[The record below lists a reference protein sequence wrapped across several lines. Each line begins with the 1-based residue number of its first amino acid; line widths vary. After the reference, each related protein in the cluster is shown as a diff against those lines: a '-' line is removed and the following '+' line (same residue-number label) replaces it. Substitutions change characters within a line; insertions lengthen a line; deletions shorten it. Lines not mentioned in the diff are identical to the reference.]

1 MAITAAIV
9 LNPTTANTLQQVAAA
24 LTVSNSGGSAV
35 IVTSV
40 APNENVA
47 GASTQTSGAILLGQP
62 NTGPGM
68 NVTVPAGGSLVLNFS
83 VVPIAPNVGVY
94 NTNPFPSSG
103 VGGVPIVPL
112 QPESQP
118 AQQTYDIGALVS
130 TSDGSVVSATVA
142 ILTVN
147 SLKVI

>member
-9 LNPTTANTLQQVAAA
+9 VNPSTANTLQQVAAA
-24 LTVSNSGGSAV
+24 LTVSNSGSSAV

-40 APNENVA
+40 APSENVA

-68 NVTVPAGGSLVLNFS
+68 NVTVPAGGTLVLNFS
-83 VVPIAPNVGVY
+83 VVPMAPNVGVY
-94 NTNPFPSSG
+94 TSNPFPSAG
-103 VGGVPIVPL
+103 VGGVAIVPL

-118 AQQTYDIGALVS
+118 AQQIYDIGALIT
-130 TSDGSVVSATVA
+130 TSDGATTSATVA
-142 ILTVN
+142 VLTVN
-147 SLKVI
+147 SVKN